1 MAISAYNAVT
11 NTDSLKTIWDSE
23 LGFDPVEETKIADW
37 VETPIGAEKFGTAL
51 KLRKLPVMTIQRYD
65 TVTPP
70 ISQTSGQRASLTYNT
85 ATAATVTANAVG
97 RYSAVALDKTY
108 LNQVVDDA
116 KFRAGYK
123 RQLTAVLNEGVDIAL
138 FALGSSLSSTVSQ
151 ADIDD
156 AMVRTAL
163 GTLATNAKNK
173 FNETSAKLL
182 VVHPNEL
189 KNVWNIPAIKEY
201 QIRGTIGSE
210 VNAQMNAYGL
220 IWRESG
226 LITPNLGSYY
236 NPLLLKDAWALAWNE
251 KPHILD
257 VQMDG
262 IVENWICYTEYGVCE
277 WFDSSGV
284 VGITT

>member
-1 MAISAYNAVT
+1 MAVSAYNPVT
-11 NTDSLKTIWDSE
+11 QANDSLKTVWDAE
-23 LGFDPVEETKIADW
+23 FGLEPTEETKIADW
-37 VETPIGAEKFGTAL
+37 VETPLGGQKFGQTM
-51 KLRKLPVMTIQRYD
+51 KLRKIP
-65 TVTPP
+65 TVAANTYTA
-70 ISQTSGQRASLTYNT
+70 STTAGLRSGLTGNSS
-85 ATAATVTANAVG
+85 AGVTVSANAV
-97 RYSAVALDKTY
+97 SKVSMVSFDLAI

-116 KFRAGYK
+116 NLRNGFKKQMSAGI
-123 RQLTAVLNEGVDIAL
+123 REAVDTSL
-138 FALGSSLSSTVSQ
+138 FALASSLSSTVSQ
-151 ADIDD
+151 ADFDD
-156 AMVRTAL
+156 AMVRTML
-163 GTLATNAKNK
+163 GQLATNAKGK
-173 FNETSAKLL
+173 FSESAPKLL
-182 VVHPNEL
+182 VVNPTEL

-201 QIRGTIGSE
+201 QIRGTIGAA
-210 VNAQMNAYGL
+210 VNAKLNAYGL

-262 IVENWICYTEYGVCE
+262 IVENWICYAEYAVAE